1 MNSSV
6 LYLSICSNL
15 HNAEWITIYIFCVER
30 GRISKVTSPAVDY
43 NRVSA
48 GPPLYLGHLLNDIS
62 NGLQVRAPS
71 IRLPVHNV
79 ELCHLVGLP

>member
-1 MNSSV
+1 M
-6 LYLSICSNL
+6 
-15 HNAEWITIYIFCVER
+15 HIFCVER
-30 GRISKVTSPAVDY
+30 GEVSYYVKVTSPAVDY

-62 NGLQVRAPS
+62 DGLQVRAPS

-79 ELCHLVGLP
+79 KLCHLVGLP